1 MRKDIHAALIRT
13 ALAELLPGVQG
24 KVPTGGD
31 DNEDMQ
37 RVWKKFYLSIF
48 CPTLAALLPGVSGE
62 EEEGII

>member
-1 MRKDIHAALIRT
+1 MSEDIHAALIRT
-13 ALAELLPGVQG
+13 ALAELLPRVQG

-37 RVWKKFYLSIF
+37 RVWKPVHLSIF

>member
-1 MRKDIHAALIRT
+1 MRKNIHATFLCP
-13 ALAELLPGVQG
+13 ALAELLPGVQD

-37 RVWKKFYLSIF
+37 RVWKPVHLSIF